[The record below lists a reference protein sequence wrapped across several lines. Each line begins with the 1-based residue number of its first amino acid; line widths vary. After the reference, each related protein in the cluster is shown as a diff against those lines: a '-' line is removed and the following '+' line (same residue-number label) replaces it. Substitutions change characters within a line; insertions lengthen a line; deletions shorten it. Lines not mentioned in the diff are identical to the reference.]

1 MMDGAATTTTTDTN
15 KKDALKKGD
24 RVKVVAGKYKANRH
38 GTFLRYAGSSSA
50 DVRIDYDEACERCL
64 RLTSI
69 ERVTKEDTSRET
81 ITLSRE
87 DYFSI
92 VEDIEAIPLTT
103 DNLDTRLQNLVSKM
117 EKLAT
122 VDDLKRFGRRKSKQH
137 K

>member
-1 MMDGAATTTTTDTN
+1 M
-15 KKDALKKGD
+15 
-24 RVKVVAGKYKANRH
+24 
-38 GTFLRYAGSSSA
+38 
-50 DVRIDYDEACERCL
+50 
-64 RLTSI
+64 TSI
-69 ERVTKEDTSRET
+69 ERVTKEDTSGET